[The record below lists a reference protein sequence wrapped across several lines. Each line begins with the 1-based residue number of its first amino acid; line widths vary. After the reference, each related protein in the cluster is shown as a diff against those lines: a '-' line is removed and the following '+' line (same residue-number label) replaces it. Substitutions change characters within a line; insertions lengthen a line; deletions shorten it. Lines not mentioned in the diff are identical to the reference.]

1 MNVDD
6 RGMKI
11 REFWFPSAT
20 GVGEIFAR
28 AYLPAEAPQAVMAI
42 HHGMAEHQERY
53 LPFLQFL
60 TKHGIAVYMHDMAN
74 HGKSNRKM
82 EETGWFGEKDGWR
95 GLVEDFRTVVQRA
108 EKEYP
113 GVPVIVM
120 GHSMGSFICR
130 AYCALY
136 PKDGITG
143 AIYMGTGGPNPAAG
157 AGKTMASLIG
167 KVKGKKHKS
176 KTMDKMAFGTYNKR
190 FENRTSFD
198 WLTRDQKIVDRYIAN
213 PYCGFLFTVQGMHDL
228 VSVNSWVNEEKWY
241 QDVPKELPILIISGA
256 EDPVGEYGAGVKKV
270 AEGLKGSGHQKVT
283 LKLYPD
289 CRHEILNELNKEQVM
304 QDLLSWVEQQL

>member
-1 MNVDD
+1 MSMDD
-6 RGMKI
+6 SGMKT
-11 REFWFPSAT
+11 REFRFPSAT
-20 GVGEIFAR
+20 GVGEIFAQ
-28 AYLPAEAPQAVMAI
+28 AYLPAEAPRAVMVI
-42 HHGMAEHQERY
+42 HHGMAEYQERY

-60 TKHGIAVYMHDMAN
+60 TEHGIAIYMHDMAN

-113 GVPVIVM
+113 GLPVFAM

-136 PKDGITG
+136 PKENIAG

-157 AGKTMASLIG
+157 AGKAMASLIG

-176 KTMDKMAFGTYNKR
+176 KTLDKMAFGAYNKR
-190 FENRTSFD
+190 FEQRTSFD
-198 WLTRDQKIVDRYIAN
+198 WLTRDQKIVDRYIAD

-256 EDPVGEYGAGVKKV
+256 EDPVGEYGDGVKKV

-289 CRHEILNELNKEQVM
+289 DRHEILNELNKEQVM
-304 QDLLSWVEQQL
+304 QDLLAWVEQQL